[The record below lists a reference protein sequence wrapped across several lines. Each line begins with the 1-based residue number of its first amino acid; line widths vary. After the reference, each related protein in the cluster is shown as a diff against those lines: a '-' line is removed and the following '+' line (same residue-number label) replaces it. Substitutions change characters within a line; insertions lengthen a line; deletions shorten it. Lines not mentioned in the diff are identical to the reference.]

1 MDSTFAPELLQK
13 LREFMAAPIQYEP
26 IINVDNDTES
36 EYIPSDSDSDYE
48 DSRASDGATATV
60 CLPGVCSSNWHQPLR

>member
-26 IINVDNDTES
+26 IIINVDSDTES

-48 DSRASDGATATV
+48 DSETDDDTV
-60 CLPGVCSSNWHQPLR
+60 AEDLSFLDANKIIV